1 MHSIVKPTHST
12 YTFAESPWK
21 QLSVQKFPKTWN
33 WLDLILLLC
42 TVDRKFKIFRQQK
55 NSSNEMIQFDRF
67 LSRRKSS
74 VISLNSFMIIV
85 RYFNSFIYLFAFN
98 TFILKNK
105 VIELVVIHHGT
116 IWSKKKIKYVSAHVV
131 LNICNIYVQKN

>member
-42 TVDRKFKIFRQQK
+42 TVDRKFKNIQTTK
-55 NSSNEMIQFDRF
+55 KLVKSSNEMIQFDRF

-85 RYFNSFIYLFAFN
+85 RYFNSSIYLFAFN
-98 TFILKNK
+98 TFILKYK
-105 VIELVVIHHGT
+105 VTELVVIHHGT
-116 IWSKKKIKYVSAHVV
+116 IWSKKKDKIT
-131 LNICNIYVQKN
+131 

>member
-1 MHSIVKPTHST
+1 
-12 YTFAESPWK
+12 
-21 QLSVQKFPKTWN
+21 
-33 WLDLILLLC
+33 
-42 TVDRKFKIFRQQK
+42 
-55 NSSNEMIQFDRF
+55 MIQFDRF